1 MNDEEEIKVCQAE
14 IRRLRAVIREN
25 RETPQNALTI
35 NYQSLFEAWAD
46 FDDAEAPKEVIR
58 LIETSGMGP
67 VDAISFNAFCY
78 GYYRATQKIKNP
90 RGRAAGY

>member
-1 MNDEEEIKVCQAE
+1 MTDEEAVKVFRAE

-25 RETPQNALTI
+25 REALQRALALDC
-35 NYQSLFEAWAD
+35 QSLFDSWAD

-67 VDAISFNAFCY
+67 VDTVSFNAFC
-78 GYYRATQKIKNP
+78 
-90 RGRAAGY
+90 